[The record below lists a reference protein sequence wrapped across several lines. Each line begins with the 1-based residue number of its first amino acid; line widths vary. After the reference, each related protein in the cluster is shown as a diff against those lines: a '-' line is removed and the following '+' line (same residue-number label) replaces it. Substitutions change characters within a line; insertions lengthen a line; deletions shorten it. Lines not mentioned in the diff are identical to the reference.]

1 MNYSSSLKSKEAPTN
16 SPEGRAGLTL
26 VPGYVL
32 TVHDFCHNSANQA
45 SLLALAAPKIQG
57 SKGRV
62 LSTLLHS
69 LNSSRFKVQGSKF
82 KVQGSKFKVQGS
94 KFKVAHRFTQIL
106 KIYSQTGRQLSI
118 LNFQFSI
125 Q

>member
-16 SPEGRAGLTL
+16 SPEGRAGLTP

-32 TVHDFCHNSANQA
+32 TVHVFCHNSANQA

-82 KVQGSKFKVQGS
+82 KV
-94 KFKVAHRFTQIL
+94 AHRFTQIL

-118 LNFQFSI
+118 LNYQFSI